1 MAWVGAVAARLD
13 QTVLLEDA
21 AGGAGSGPGDV
32 RTVFAELT
40 DELTGAPTAVLLF
53 EGDQVFFD
61 GGIGAM
67 GARLGSVRAI
77 SQALV
82 A

>member
-1 MAWVGAVAARLD
+1 MARVGAVAARLD
-13 QTVLLEDA
+13 QAVLLEDA

-53 EGDQVFFD
+53 EGDQVFFN

-67 GARLGSVRAI
+67 RARLGGVRAI